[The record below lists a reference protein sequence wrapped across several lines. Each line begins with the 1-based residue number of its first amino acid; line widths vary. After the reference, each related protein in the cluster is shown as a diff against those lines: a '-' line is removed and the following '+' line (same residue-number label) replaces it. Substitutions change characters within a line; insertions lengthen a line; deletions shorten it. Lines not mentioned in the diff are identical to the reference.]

1 MNIDFNQVVQQK
13 LAQMEAEGVIQK
25 KIEDALEKSIMDAID
40 SQLGG
45 YSFKSALGKQMEDGI
60 SWVAKD
66 CGLTAY
72 NGFIADKVKAILSGI
87 VSDDLGKKVEAAVS
101 GVLVQRY
108 EGIKLSDIFKRYREH
123 VMDSTEDSKKYD
135 QQEFTMTLEINEGY
149 TGSFTYYD
157 CKFSPE
163 SEYDED
169 DYDSVKVRFSQYRN
183 EQTAS
188 IGSLTIGG
196 LDMSKTLKFGY
207 LDPFDQFLVNLFLN
221 KTEIILDADAAE
233 DAAEDNAYIDY

>member
-1 MNIDFNQVVQQK
+1 MNIDFNEIVQQK

-25 KIEDALEKSIMDAID
+25 KIEDALEKSIMDAIG
-40 SQLGG
+40 SQLGS

-60 SWVAKD
+60 YQVAKD
-66 CGLTAY
+66 CGLSAY
-72 NGFIADKVKAILSGI
+72 NGFIAEKVKAILSGI
-87 VSDDLGKKVEAAVS
+87 VSDDLGKKIEAAVS

-123 VMDSTEDSKKYD
+123 VMDSTDDSEKYD
-135 QQEFTMTLEINEGY
+135 RQEFTMGLKINEGY
-149 TGSFTYYD
+149 TGSFTYYE

-163 SEYDED
+163 SEYDAD
-169 DYDSVKVRFSQYRN
+169 DYDSVEVRFSKYRN

-188 IGSLTIGG
+188 ISSLTIGG
-196 LDMSKTLKFGY
+196 LDMSKTLKFGC
-207 LDPFDQFLVNLFLN
+207 LGPFDQFLVNLFLN
-221 KTEIILDADAAE
+221 KTEIILDTDAAE

>member
-1 MNIDFNQVVQQK
+1 MNIDFNEIVQQK

-40 SQLGG
+40 SQLGS

-60 SWVAKD
+60 YQVAKD
-66 CGLTAY
+66 CGLSAY
-72 NGFIADKVKAILSGI
+72 NGFIAEKVKAILSGI
-87 VSDDLGKKVEAAVS
+87 VSDDLGKKIEAAVS

-123 VMDSTEDSKKYD
+123 VMDSTDDSEKYD
-135 QQEFTMTLEINEGY
+135 RQEFTMGLKINEGY
-149 TGSFTYYD
+149 TGSFTYYE

-163 SEYDED
+163 SEYDAD
-169 DYDSVKVRFSQYRN
+169 DYDSVEVRFSQYRN

-188 IGSLTIGG
+188 ISSLTIGG
-196 LDMSKTLKFGY
+196 LDMSKTLKFGC

-221 KTEIILDADAAE
+221 KTEIILDTDAAE